1 MAGSQRCSC
10 RSAAWRRHIHPAAG
24 RRFVYGCDMHRVKN
38 FYNELA
44 QGKLVLAFQPVVWLP
59 DSRRVLYQE
68 GLLRHIDA
76 QGEGVY
82 PFAMLEKHQLMRELD
97 RSVVSCVIERLL
109 QNEHLRLGCNIS
121 AQSAIVDHYWQPIL
135 MQLRD
140 TPSVA
145 ARLVIEVTESATPP
159 STSAAIEFVLCLR
172 EMGCRVAIDDFGSGL
187 GTLEFIRQ
195 TRPDIVKID
204 QGYLQRAR
212 LETNSAQTL
221 GHLVQLCKTLAP
233 CVIIEGIE
241 SEADRALAT
250 ACGSEW
256 GQGYLFGRPQIDA
269 LGARC
274 QLQPGA

>member
-1 MAGSQRCSC
+1 
-10 RSAAWRRHIHPAAG
+10 
-24 RRFVYGCDMHRVKN
+24 MHRVRN
-38 FYNELA
+38 FYSELA
-44 QGKLVLAFQPVVWLP
+44 LGRLVLAFQPVVWLP
-59 DSRRVLYQE
+59 DSSRVLYQE

-76 QGEGVY
+76 LGKGVY

-97 RSVVSCVIERLL
+97 RSVVHSVIDSLL
-109 QNEHLRLGCNIS
+109 LDEHLRLGCNIS
-121 AQSAIVDHYWQPIL
+121 AQSAIVDHYWQEIIAH
-135 MQLRD
+135 LRD
-140 TPSVA
+140 APSVA
-145 ARLVIEVTESATPP
+145 ARLVIEITESATPP
-159 STSAAIEFVLCLR
+159 STLAAIEFVLCLR
-172 EMGCRVAIDDFGSGL
+172 ELGCRVAIDDFGAGL

-204 QGYLQRAR
+204 QGYIQRAR
-212 LETNSAQTL
+212 LETNNAQTL

-274 QLQPGA
+274 LLQPMGKSA

>member
-1 MAGSQRCSC
+1 
-10 RSAAWRRHIHPAAG
+10 
-24 RRFVYGCDMHRVKN
+24 MHRVKN

-59 DSRRVLYQE
+59 DSQRVLYQE
-68 GLLRHIDA
+68 GLLRHIEA

-97 RSVVSCVIERLL
+97 RSVVNCVIERLL

-140 TPSVA
+140 APSVA

-172 EMGCRVAIDDFGSGL
+172 ELGCRVAIDDFGAGL

-212 LETNSAQTL
+212 LETNNAQTL

-269 LGARC
+269 LGAQC
-274 QLQPGA
+274 QLQPGSS